1 MYLHWQALE
10 DARTLC
16 SQLLKII
23 TKQTNETTLVNRCGV
38 VRRIGR
44 SGLLTKEPLPDEG
57 YYRQHARPLDC
68 RLG

>member
-1 MYLHWQALE
+1 MYLHRQAIE

-44 SGLLTKEPLPDEG
+44 SGLLTKEPLPD
-57 YYRQHARPLDC
+57 DC
-68 RLG
+68 LFAKFIDNAPVLCM